1 VVKEKVRVD
10 EEVGV
15 EEVGSGSGS
24 GSGRRREVGQ
34 NLLLPIFVSRVSLM
48 VE

>member
-1 VVKEKVRVD
+1 MVKEEVRVG
-10 EEVGV
+10 EGVGV
-15 EEVGSGSGS
+15 EVVGSGSGS
-24 GSGRRREVGQ
+24 GRRRREVGQ

>member
-1 VVKEKVRVD
+1 VVTEEVRVG
-10 EEVGV
+10 EGVGV
-15 EEVGSGSGS
+15 EVVGSGSGS

>member
-1 VVKEKVRVD
+1 MVTEEVRVG
-10 EEVGV
+10 EGVGV
-15 EEVGSGSGS
+15 EVVGSGSGS

>member
-1 VVKEKVRVD
+1 MVTEEVRVG

-15 EEVGSGSGS
+15 EKVGSGS